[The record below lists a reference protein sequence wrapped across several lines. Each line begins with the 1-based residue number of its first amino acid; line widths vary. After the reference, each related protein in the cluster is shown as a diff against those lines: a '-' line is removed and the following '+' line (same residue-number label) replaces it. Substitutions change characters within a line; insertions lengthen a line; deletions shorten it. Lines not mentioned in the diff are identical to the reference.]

1 MKTNLQA
8 GRIRLV
14 FIADEIP
21 PELRRVV
28 EFLNSQMDPAE
39 VLAIE
44 VKQYVGEGMKTLV
57 PRVLGQTGTKAGAVR
72 RGRQWDEPSFF
83 QALVERWGNAD
94 AEAARAVLD
103 WAKRNSLRIWWGKG
117 SKDGSFYPMLD
128 WKGSTHFTVSVWTY
142 GRLDIQFQWMK
153 VRPPF
158 DDEQKRQE
166 LRHRLNQIPGVD
178 IPAGAVT
185 LRPRILLSTLTDK
198 AAMEQFLG
206 VLDWLVQ
213 QVKAT

>member
-1 MKTNLQA
+1 VKTNLQA

-14 FIADEIP
+14 FVADEIP
-21 PELRRVV
+21 AELRRVV
-28 EFLNSQMDPAE
+28 EFLNSQMDPAQ
-39 VLAIE
+39 VLAVEI
-44 VKQYVGEGMKTLV
+44 KQYVGEGMKTLV
-57 PRVLGQTGTKAGAVR
+57 PRVIGLTTKPRPPRGQK
-72 RGRQWDEPSFF
+72 QWDEPSFF

-103 WAKRNSLRIWWGKG
+103 WTKRNSLRIWWGKG
-117 SKDGSFYPMLD
+117 VKDGSFYPMLD
-128 WKGSTHFTVSVWTY
+128 WKGSSHYTVSVWTY
-142 GRLDIQFQWMK
+142 GRLDIQFEMMQA
-153 VRPPF
+153 RPPF

-185 LRPRILLSTLTDK
+185 LRPRILLSTLNDK
-198 AAMEQFLG
+198 AAMDQFLG